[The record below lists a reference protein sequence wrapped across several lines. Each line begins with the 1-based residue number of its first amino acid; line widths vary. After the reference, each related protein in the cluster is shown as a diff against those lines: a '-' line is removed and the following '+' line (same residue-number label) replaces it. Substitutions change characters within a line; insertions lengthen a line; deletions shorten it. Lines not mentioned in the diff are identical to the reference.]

1 MQQIHDG
8 ETLARLAVGGK
19 ERVARNLPSTEHGVH
34 SERNAALLRGGLS
47 DGGQSG
53 LRR

>member
-1 MQQIHDG
+1 MQQIHDR
-8 ETLARLAVGGK
+8 ELLARLAVGGK
-19 ERVARNLPSTEHGVH
+19 EGVTGNLPSTEHGVH

-47 DGGQSG
+47 DGRQRG